1 MESTLVSA
9 YSSQSRLAAYRSVIA
24 HGAVEDADPHALVI
38 TLFDAVAGRL
48 AAARACAECK
58 QTARMAQLLHSSV
71 VLIAELRGSL
81 NLKDGGPLAQN
92 LSALYDYMI
101 RRLMLAN
108 LQANSSYMA
117 EVASLLAEI
126 RSAWVAIGPEV
137 KQPALGHRA
146 ASAA

>member
-1 MESTLVSA
+1 MESSLVSA

-24 HGAVEDADPHALVI
+24 HGAVEDADPHALVV
-38 TLFDAVAGRL
+38 TLFDAVVGRL
-48 AAARACAECK
+48 AAARMCAESK
-58 QTARMAQLLHSSV
+58 QTARMAQLLHSAV

-108 LQANSSYMA
+108 LQANCSYMT
-117 EVASLLAEI
+117 EVAGLLAEI

-137 KQPALGHRA
+137 KPLAPGHRA